1 LFVRFVHIGGIVDP
15 PSLFRLSFR
24 KTRTYFMIHLYNF
37 LSKYMKLESRPTA
50 RKDN

>member
-1 LFVRFVHIGGIVDP
+1 
-15 PSLFRLSFR
+15 
-24 KTRTYFMIHLYNF
+24 MIHLYNF